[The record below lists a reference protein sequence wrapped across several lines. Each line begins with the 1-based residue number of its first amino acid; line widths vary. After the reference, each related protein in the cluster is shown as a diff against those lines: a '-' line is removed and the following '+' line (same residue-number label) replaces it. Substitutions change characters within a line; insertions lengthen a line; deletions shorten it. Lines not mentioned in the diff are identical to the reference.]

1 MRICEM
7 CGADISSRVART
19 KYCFSCAV
27 VAQQER
33 VRKYKAKNKEK
44 IRDYQKEYQKEYY
57 ARNKEK
63 INQKCREKYAE
74 KTGKTPAERDR
85 AGQERLEEEKSWELL
100 RKAFGE
106 RFGRNHQH
114 VNTMSQLEKDV
125 AEATRL
131 GISYGEYAARKRKE
145 AGK

>member
-1 MRICEM
+1 MRVCEM
-7 CGADISSRVART
+7 CGADISSRAASA

-27 VAQQER
+27 EAQRER
-33 VRKYKAKNKEK
+33 VKNCKAKNKEK
-44 IRDYQKEYQKEYY
+44 IREYQKEYQKEYY

-63 INQKCREKYAE
+63 INQKCRERYAE
-74 KTGKTPAERDR
+74 KTGKTPAQREN
-85 AGQERLEEEKSWELL
+85 AKQERLEEEESCELL
-100 RKAFGE
+100 LQAFGE
-106 RFGRNHQH
+106 RFGRTHKH

>member
-1 MRICEM
+1 MKICEM
-7 CGADISSRVART
+7 CGADISSRAASA

-27 VAQQER
+27 KAQRER
-33 VRKYKAKNKEK
+33 VKNCKAKNKEK
-44 IRDYQKEYQKEYY
+44 IRDYQKEYY

-63 INQKCREKYAE
+63 NNRLRREQYAE
-74 KTGKTPAERDR
+74 KTGKTSEERDR
-85 AGQERLEEEKSWELL
+85 AKQERLEERESWEML
-100 RKAFGE
+100 RRAFGE
-106 RFGRNHQH
+106 RFGRTHKH

-145 AGK
+145 IGK

>member
-1 MRICEM
+1 MRVCEM
-7 CGADISSRVART
+7 CGADISSRPSKA

-27 VAQQER
+27 VAQRER
-33 VRKYKAKNKEK
+33 VRKYKAENKEK
-44 IRDYQKEYQKEYY
+44 IRDYQKEYH

-63 INQKCREKYAE
+63 INRLRREQYAA
-74 KTGKTPAERDR
+74 KTGRTPAEREH
-85 AGQERLEEEKSWELL
+85 AKQEHREEEKSWELL

-131 GISYGEYAARKRKE
+131 GISYGEYEARKRKE
-145 AGK
+145 RCK

>member
-1 MRICEM
+1 MKICET
-7 CGADISSRVART
+7 CGADISSRAASA
-19 KYCFSCAV
+19 KYCFACAV
-27 VAQQER
+27 KAQREH
-33 VRKYKAKNKEK
+33 VKKSKAKNKEK
-44 IRDYQKEYQKEYY
+44 IRDYQKAYY
-57 ARNKEK
+57 AKNKEK
-63 INQKCREKYAE
+63 INRQRCERCAE
-74 KTGKTPAERDR
+74 KTGRTP

-100 RKAFGE
+100 RQAFGD

-131 GISYGEYAARKRKE
+131 GISYGEYVARKRKE